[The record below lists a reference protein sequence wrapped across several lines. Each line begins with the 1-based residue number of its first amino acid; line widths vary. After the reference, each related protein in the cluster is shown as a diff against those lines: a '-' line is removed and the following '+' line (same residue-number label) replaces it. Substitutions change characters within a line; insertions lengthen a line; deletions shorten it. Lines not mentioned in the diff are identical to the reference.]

1 MCPGGIM
8 RRAVVAVAFLA
19 GCELADVVD
28 PDKAAQWAAG
38 KAARML
44 ECQVIDAQTER
55 ERRDCLGEFA
65 SDLGSSAC
73 DAADRWVQTG
83 LR

>member
-1 MCPGGIM
+1 MDRLI
-8 RRAVVAVAFLA
+8 VLA
-19 GCELADVVD
+19 LVFAPAACDLPTVD
-28 PDKAAQWAAG
+28 PDKAAAWATAKAG
-38 KAARML
+38 RLL

-73 DAADRWVQTG
+73 GAAAQWIESGVRP
-83 LR
+83 